1 MLTILVGSQT
11 GNALNLALGIS
22 GQLSADGID
31 NECFPMDEI
40 DPETIH
46 ELQKLFIVTS
56 TYGDGEAPDNA
67 SEWLS
72 FLKFSELDL
81 SHLEYAVLGLGDNY
95 YPHFCQCAK
104 DFDQYLARQGAKQL
118 LERLDCDLYYEEQY
132 PEWVEKLKQVL

>member
-1 MLTILVGSQT
+1 MITILVGSQT
-11 GNALNLALGIS
+11 GNALNLAQGIAS
-22 GQLSADGID
+22 QLSEEGFD
-31 NECFPMDEI
+31 NDCFPMDQI

-46 ELQKLFIVTS
+46 ELQKLLIVTS

-81 SHLEYAVLGLGDNY
+81 SHIEYAVLGLGDNY

-104 DFDQYLARQGAKQL
+104 DFDQYLGRHGARSL

>member
-1 MLTILVGSQT
+1 MVTILVGSQT
-11 GNALNLALGIS
+11 GNALNLAQGIS
-22 GQLSADGID
+22 HQLSEEGID
-31 NECFPMDEI
+31 NDCFPMDQIE
-40 DPETIH
+40 PETIH
-46 ELQKLFIVTS
+46 ELKKLLIVTS

-81 SHLEYAVLGLGDNY
+81 SHIEYAVLGLGDNY

-104 DFDQYLARQGAKQL
+104 DFDQYLGLHGARSL
-118 LERLDCDLYYEEQY
+118 IERLDCDLYYEEQY

>member
-11 GNALNLALGIS
+11 GNALNLAQGIS

-46 ELQKLFIVTS
+46 ELQKLLIVTS

-72 FLKFSELDL
+72 FLKFSELNL

-104 DFDQYLARQGAKQL
+104 DFDQYLARQGARQL

-132 PEWVEKLKQVL
+132 PEWVEKLKLVL

>member
-40 DPETIH
+40 DPETIL
-46 ELQKLFIVTS
+46 ELQKLLIVTS

-104 DFDQYLARQGAKQL
+104 DFDQYLARQGARQL

>member
-46 ELQKLFIVTS
+46 ELQKLLIVTS

-104 DFDQYLARQGAKQL
+104 DFDQYLARQGARQL

>member
-1 MLTILVGSQT
+1 MLTIIVGSQT
-11 GNALNLALGIS
+11 GNALNLAQGIS

-31 NECFPMDEI
+31 NECFTMDEI

-46 ELQKLFIVTS
+46 ELQKLLIVTS

-72 FLKFSELDL
+72 FLKFSELNL

-104 DFDQYLARQGAKQL
+104 DFDQYLARQGARQL

-132 PEWVEKLKQVL
+132 PEWVEKLKLVL